1 MYCCTSEASKL
12 STIRAQRS
20 KSLLEQKVGAVQQQ
34 QHDDDSR
41 MALKVRVSSLDTD
54 LWQLRR
60 KNMELLNQVQSMH

>member
-1 MYCCTSEASKL
+1 
-12 STIRAQRS
+12 
-20 KSLLEQKVGAVQQQ
+20 VQQQ

-60 KNMELLNQVQSMH
+60 KNLELLNQVQSMH